1 MLGFSSPPAWLLMEP
16 TGFRML
22 HMDGKPGP
30 APGLAG
36 FCHRAGPGVW
46 LGSLRTWQLCSW
58 LQHILVG
65 EAGLDVVCPLFP
77 CSRQKGQKQ
86 AAKIRPSI
94 CRGPGGVLEH
104 GSCDLWSLAERKMGE
119 KPIIPPC
126 PACPVDKYNPGA
138 RVLRKGLRC
147 SAVSVEALLCP
158 VFRNG
163 LN

>member
-1 MLGFSSPPAWLLMEP
+1 MLGFSSPPAWLLVEP

-46 LGSLRTWQLCSW
+46 LGSLHTWQLCSW

-94 CRGPGGVLEH
+94 CLAGGQVVSWNMAPVISGLWQRERWGRNQLYHPALPAQWTSTTQEPG
-104 GSCDLWSLAERKMGE
+104 C
-119 KPIIPPC
+119 
-126 PACPVDKYNPGA
+126 
-138 RVLRKGLRC
+138 
-147 SAVSVEALLCP
+147 
-158 VFRNG
+158 
-163 LN
+163 